1 MTFGA
6 EIWGP
11 ALATGAASVAG
22 GLLGGAGRPNQET
35 RMQGTQ
41 RKLVDELLASLSGNN
56 GRFSDLFNADEATF
70 QRSFVE
76 PSMARFRNQIAPQI
90 QQQFIQGGQQRG
102 TALEDTLTR
111 AGVDLNSLLDQQY
124 ANFQQ
129 NAQNNKSNAI
139 SGILGLGSGAP
150 NQSTFGQ
157 DVMSSLGGYLSAP
170 ATGKTIQDL
179 VGKYTSTAPTIAPN
193 TYTPRKGF
201 APDNF
206 FDYGLGD
213 KRWQNQGAF

>member
-22 GLLGGAGRPNQET
+22 GLLGSAGRPNQET
-35 RMQGTQ
+35 KMQKTQ
-41 RKLVDELLASLSGNN
+41 RKLIDELLSSLSG
-56 GRFSDLFNADEATF
+56 GGGKFSDLFNADEATF

-76 PSMARFRNQIAPQI
+76 PSMSRFRNQIAPQI
-90 QQQFIQGGQQRG
+90 QQQYIQGGQQRG

-129 NAQNNKSNAI
+129 NAENRRANAI
-139 SGILGLGSGAP
+139 SGILGAGAGAP
-150 NQSTFGQ
+150 NETSFGQ
-157 DVMSSLGGYLSAP
+157 DVMSSLGGYLSSP
-170 ATGKTIQDL
+170 ETGKTIQNMF
-179 VGKYTSTAPTIAPN
+179 KKNSPSIM
-193 TYTPRKGF
+193 PRKGF

-206 FDYGLGD
+206 LSYGLGD
-213 KRWQNQGAF
+213 SRWNQGGMF